1 MNDTTIRR
9 PIRWSSAQ
17 NTNVGMVREINE
29 DSVLSIPETQL
40 WAVADGMGGYE
51 AGNVASNMIVK
62 SLEPI
67 TCKTSLNDIVNC
79 VEDSLID
86 VNHRILEYADIMLD
100 GRTLGSTIVTLLIK
114 GHTGVCLWAGDSRLY
129 RYRNNQL
136 TQLSRDHSQVEEL
149 VLQGFLSPEEAE
161 NHPNA
166 NIITRAVGAT
176 PDIYIDINIFSAQF
190 GDIFLLCSDGL
201 YSMVSKEEIADTI
214 ARLPI
219 DEAVDSL
226 IQKTLDAGANDNVSV
241 ILVKGEMDTSSPQAT
256 V

>member
-1 MNDTTIRR
+1 M
-9 PIRWSSAQ
+9 
-17 NTNVGMVREINE
+17 
-29 DSVLSIPETQL
+29 
-40 WAVADGMGGYE
+40 
-51 AGNVASNMIVK
+51 
-62 SLEPI
+62 
-67 TCKTSLNDIVNC
+67 
-79 VEDSLID
+79 
-86 VNHRILEYADIMLD
+86 
-100 GRTLGSTIVTLLIK
+100 
-114 GHTGVCLWAGDSRLY
+114 
-129 RYRNNQL
+129 
-136 TQLSRDHSQVEEL
+136 
-149 VLQGFLSPEEAE
+149 
-161 NHPNA
+161 
-166 NIITRAVGAT
+166 GAT